1 MLDYKDIIIKHY
13 GLGMSGREIAKLL
26 GISKSGVNDFLAA
39 FKKCDTLSFPLPEGI
54 TNYAIANHVYG
65 PPQPSHGRDAGF
77 VLPDFEEI
85 HKSMSSRKNMTLV
98 YLWNRYAQR
107 CREEGTQP
115 YQYRQFCKRYASWC
129 AENKQTM
136 HFTALH
142 SCPRAEDGGGF
153 CREDLPICGPPHWGA
168 NGHCGVCR
176 RPAVFPVHLC

>member
-85 HKSMSSRKNMTLV
+85 HKSMSTRKNMTLV

-115 YQYRQFCKRYASWC
+115 
-129 AENKQTM
+129 
-136 HFTALH
+136 
-142 SCPRAEDGGGF
+142 
-153 CREDLPICGPPHWGA
+153 
-168 NGHCGVCR
+168 
-176 RPAVFPVHLC
+176 

>member
-26 GISKSGVNDFLAA
+26 SISKSGVNDFLAA
-39 FKKCDTLSFPLPEGI
+39 FKKCETLSFPLPEGI

-77 VLPDFEEI
+77 ALPDFEEI
-85 HKSMSSRKNMTLV
+85 HKSMSTRKNMPLV

-115 YQYRQFCKRYASWC
+115 YQYRQCCKRYASWC

-136 HFTALH
+136 HFTTVLV
-142 SCPRAEDGGGF
+142 CDN
-153 CREDLPICGPPHWGA
+153 CKQTVIA
-168 NGHCGVCR
+168 NR
-176 RPAVFPVHLC
+176 D